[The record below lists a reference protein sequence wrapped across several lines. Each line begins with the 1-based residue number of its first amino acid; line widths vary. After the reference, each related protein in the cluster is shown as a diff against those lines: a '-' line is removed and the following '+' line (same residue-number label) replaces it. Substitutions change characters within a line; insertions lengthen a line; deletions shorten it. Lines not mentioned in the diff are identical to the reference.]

1 MKTMN
6 VPEKARAI
14 ANRVSGNADAAEMV
28 RNYLEARRMMYDPKP
43 ESRPDVD
50 VPERY
55 RPLPDNGDYEY
66 PESGGMLTGYPIGR
80 YYRAPEGAGI
90 FVSGADGHPDY
101 FSPEMMERRAVKQR
115 WAESGFRDNARSK
128 VGARGAWQIM
138 PITYKDYLGRGKGE
152 AGNLND
158 PAYNRKVRDWV
169 MGIIPRDLGE
179 FYSESDAPLTRL
191 AKIYG
196 AYNWG
201 AGNMRS
207 YLRRQ
212 RDAGVDISNGVD
224 WVEGL
229 NPETRRYIKYLAFD
243 EDIPDST
250 MYTNSAFEEAAR
262 SRGYLRSGG
271 PIRIKPENRGK
282 FTALKKR
289 TGHSASWFKAHGTP
303 AQKKMAVFA
312 LNSKHWSHKHADGGA
327 MNTFGDGGDE
337 KPGFLQRF
345 MQIRT
350 TQPAMPGV
358 ATSAMVANRDIPRVD
373 STVGDDLSYAGALL
387 TAPQMMAAIPERGA
401 YGLMSSAFEQK
412 NLDPTLVTK
421 SLEQMTKQL
430 RRANEIEKLKR
441 FLPTGMAAIHGAGRA
456 GIELGADIVWELEKR
471 KKGWGQDGQINQYDG
486 ESEPTQQMLRSPVG
500 LMYPGQTGMS
510 SGLVTPYTGQNYV
523 TLSGPDV
530 QLDDDAIYLGDI
542 EPSIVTA
549 ERKYPEPRER
559 SVLPEMRE
567 IVPQVDTYSSGTLLV
582 DPGKLVVQDRDTSD
596 RSILVRSA
604 ITGKPVD
611 AVSREVLDSLDAERR
626 SQVQNELASQGWYDV
641 SAESLLS
648 GLKNRSEETIAL
660 QTKLRDLGYDLGK
673 YGPNRD
679 GVDGMI
685 GRMTRQAISKYVK
698 DYPGDALRTAASY
711 GVLNDDAT
719 VQALSKRVQY
729 MKDHNSPSETR
740 GPKVQDSM
748 LGEENIGTHY
758 DPGFDHYV
766 VGGLDASN
774 IYNVPVVA
782 YDKEE
787 SPLSFKSFP
796 KTADTKECAS
806 SVTNFFLKNFGGNFI
821 DKYNLRGDAWTM
833 GRNIEKAGGKRIF
846 NLFDEPGAPRENDR
860 NVTIEYVRGKAKDPE
875 YKSFLKE
882 NIGAG
887 DIVEL
892 LYPASPN
899 FKKAYEESHGHN
911 QNTHIGMVV
920 EHDGAFYVLDNS
932 GGTYHHTR
940 LDDVINGK
948 DGRGVLIT
956 GAVSVNDGDYRFNM
970 KGGDKLLAADM
981 SALGVTPNK
990 EYDREIRAESGKGI
1004 KYYNYN
1010 NESAYR
1016 EMASLKRN
1024 SGQLMSTYGLSPE
1037 EFNDLAALTHAASM
1051 METRNGSIAPG
1062 RKFRAESGNVS
1073 ADEGVG
1079 AILQEFGR
1087 HTLPNVSESISSG
1100 IRGREQQ
1107 RRERQGKE
1115 DSTESVIEKI
1125 PGIRKAL
1132 KPVSRGLTNVKVD
1145 YHFTRK
1151 EQENLPVEGNA
1162 AEQPE
1167 SSALLGFSVLARNY
1181 NHIKERLVGTE
1192 LGRNHELLLNLAAL
1206 AHNQG
1211 LGNIDV
1217 NISRYLESGDEE
1229 ELLQYLH
1236 REKEY
1241 REALKDNDEER
1252 ARYYNGPQYSR
1263 LMMDFRK
1270 YNNYNLVI

>member
-6 VPEKARAI
+6 VPEKAQAI
-14 ANRVSGNADAAEMV
+14 ANRVSGNADAVEMV

-43 ESRPDVD
+43 ESRPDVN

-80 YYRAPEGAGI
+80 YYRAPEGVGI
-90 FVSGADGHPDY
+90 SVSGADGHPDY

-128 VGARGAWQIM
+128 VGAQGAWQIM
-138 PITYKDYLGRGKGE
+138 PITYKDYLGRGRGK
-152 AGNLND
+152 AGDLNN
-158 PAYNRKVRDWV
+158 PEYNRKVRDWV

-196 AYNWG
+196 SYNWG

-303 AQKKMAVFA
+303 AQKKMATFA
-312 LNSKHWSHKHADGGA
+312 INARHWKH
-327 MNTFGDGGDE
+327 GDGG
-337 KPGFLQRF
+337 FL
-345 MQIRT
+345 
-350 TQPAMPGV
+350 
-358 ATSAMVANRDIPRVD
+358 
-373 STVGDDLSYAGALL
+373 
-387 TAPQMMAAIPERGA
+387 
-401 YGLMSSAFEQK
+401 
-412 NLDPTLVTK
+412 NL
-421 SLEQMTKQL
+421 
-430 RRANEIEKLKR
+430 
-441 FLPTGMAAIHGAGRA
+441 
-456 GIELGADIVWELEKR
+456 
-471 KKGWGQDGQINQYDG
+471 YDG

-510 SGLVTPYTGQNYV
+510 AGLVTPYTGQNYV

-559 SVLPEMRE
+559 SILPEMRE

-582 DPGKLVVQDRDTSD
+582 DPGKLEIRDRDTSD

-604 ITGKPVD
+604 VTGKPVD
-611 AVSREVLDSLDAERR
+611 TVSREVLDSLDAERR

-698 DYPGDALRTAASY
+698 DHPGDALRTAASY

-719 VQALSKRVQY
+719 VQALSKRIQY
-729 MKDHNSPSETR
+729 MKDHNSPSEVR
-740 GPKVQDSM
+740 GPRVQDSM
-748 LGEENIGTHY
+748 LGEENIGTYY
-758 DPGFDHYV
+758 DPSFDNYV
-766 VGGLDASN
+766 IGGLDASN

-806 SVTNFFLKNFGGNFI
+806 AVTNFFLKNFGGGFI

-846 NLFDEPGAPRENDR
+846 NLFDEPGAPRKNDR
-860 NVTIEYVRGKAKDPE
+860 NVTIEYVRGRAKDPE

-892 LYPASPN
+892 LYPASSN

-920 EHDGAFYVLDNS
+920 EHDGTFYVLDNS

-948 DGRGVLIT
+948 DSRGVLIT

-1073 ADEGVG
+1073 ADEGMG
-1079 AILQEFGR
+1079 AMLQEFGR
-1087 HTLPNVSESISSG
+1087 YTLPNASESISSG

-1107 RRERQGKE
+1107 WRERQGKE

-1125 PGIRKAL
+1125 PGVRKAL

-1192 LGRNHELLLNLAAL
+1192 LGKNHELLLNLAAL

-1217 NISRYLESGDEE
+1217 NISRYLENGDEE